1 MKTITKHSV
10 IATVAAAVHAAA
22 DPHHVFHASQEVLG
36 TYRRAQGEALASLV
50 YTSTK
55 AKVPM
60 KALTKGFG
68 ALVKRRDAVLEGLN
82 TCRVL
87 YGFGKYTLTEL
98 GVWSCQ
104 MQTDI
109 QGSAVWTAINTVPEL
124 VAVLRHDQKQLD
136 LLMAWGRSIA
146 HADEG
151 TAAAGLI
158 TAEMLTAWERSLLAI
173 GRGMKKNGKAV
184 VPFKDGVAAE
194 WALAAYDAVKD
205 GGKPGAV
212 LRGVGDAIKA
222 AINAA
227 YFANRNAGSVAAGYT
242 MAGVVSGH
250 KTAYHIMFP
259 STEGRR
265 IHVARDA
272 ADGEESYAGADNI
285 LVDVGGRVVDLGN
298 DPEVGEIEEAIQAY
312 TTWEAQR
319 ADRLLEDG
327 AMVMAALT
335 CGIRHGDGTFDTFA
349 ELKDVVWGELAARG
363 LQRKASAEE
372 AKALQQ
378 AKLAM
383 QVAAA
388 MDGVNRRIF
397 LSTQQHLPLQA
408 AVALLKEEAAIVEGR
423 QAKVVAGFDAAAAEA
438 ANEALEQARKP
449 ARLAR
454 EAALAEGA
462 RNSTAL
468 DAEMAEAAD
477 RTQGAIYEFK
487 PVDREIMTVA
497 EYRVL
502 LAKAVTA

>member
-10 IATVAAAVHAAA
+10 IATIASAVHAAA
-22 DPHHVFHASQEVLG
+22 DPHHVFHASQEVMG
-36 TYRRAQGEALASLV
+36 MYRRAQGEALASLV

-60 KALTKGFG
+60 KALAKGFE
-68 ALVKRRDAVLEGLN
+68 ALIKRRDAVLDGLN

-109 QGSAVWTAINTVPEL
+109 EGSAVWTSINTVPEL
-124 VAVLRHDQKQLD
+124 VAVLQHDQKQLD

-146 HADEG
+146 HAGEG
-151 TAAAGLI
+151 AAAAALI
-158 TAEMLTAWERSLLAI
+158 TTEVFTAWEHSLLAI
-173 GRGMKKNGKAV
+173 GRGMKKNGKEV

-212 LRGVGDAIKA
+212 LRGVSDAVKA
-222 AINAA
+222 ALNAA
-227 YFANRNAGSVAAGYT
+227 YFANRNAGSVDAGYT

-259 STEGRR
+259 RTETRR
-265 IHVARDA
+265 IHEAGDA
-272 ADGEESYAGADNI
+272 DVGQEAYAGADNI
-285 LVDVGGRVVDLGN
+285 LVDVGARVVDLGTN
-298 DPEVGEIEEAIQAY
+298 PAADEIEEAIQSYIA
-312 TTWEAQR
+312 WEAQK

-335 CGIRHGDGTFDTFA
+335 CGIRHGDATFDTFT
-349 ELKDVVWGELAARG
+349 ELKDAVWGDLAARG

-383 QVAAA
+383 QVAVM

-408 AVALLKEEAAIVEGR
+408 AVALLKEEAAIIEGR
-423 QAKVVAGFDAAAAEA
+423 QAKVVAEFDTAAADAANA
-438 ANEALEQARKP
+438 ALE
-449 ARLAR
+449 LAR
-454 EAALAEGA
+454 EPARRARQEAAANDA
-462 RNSTAL
+462 RNNSVLDKAMAASVADTQPETYQFTPAVRELLSTE
-468 DAEMAEAAD
+468 D
-477 RTQGAIYEFK
+477 
-487 PVDREIMTVA
+487 
-497 EYRVL
+497 YRVL
-502 LAKAVTA
+502 LSKAVTA